1 MKIDTKELLNKLT
14 QATDIESFFNEY
26 NSEFITL
33 KPIDYLC
40 ELLKEK
46 DISLAQIANRSGQG
60 EYVYK
65 VFNGERKPSRD
76 VVISISI
83 GMGLTVEE
91 TQLLLRISKLAI
103 LDPRDRR
110 DSVIIYSL
118 KEGHDINQVNDLLYE
133 MKKQTL

>member
-1 MKIDTKELLNKLT
+1 MKIDTNELLNKLT
-14 QATDIESFFNEY
+14 QSTDIESFFNEY

-46 DISLAQIANRSGQG
+46 DISITQIANRSGQG

-65 VFNGERKPSRD
+65 VFKGERKPSRD

-110 DSVIIYSL
+110 DSVILYSL
-118 KEGHDINQVNDLLYE
+118 KESHDINQINDLLYE
-133 MKKQTL
+133 MKEQTL